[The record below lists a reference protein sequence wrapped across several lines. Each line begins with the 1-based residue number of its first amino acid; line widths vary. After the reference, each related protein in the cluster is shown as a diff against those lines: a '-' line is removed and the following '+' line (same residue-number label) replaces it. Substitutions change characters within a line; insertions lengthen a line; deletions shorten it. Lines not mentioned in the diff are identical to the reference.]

1 MKSKK
6 KISKISIIAKS
17 TTIKE
22 KNKIE
27 KKITNSTNQ
36 ITLTEPSTDHSQ
48 SLKTLPVIKEKKILN
63 KEENEKNKSLPN
75 DINIESA
82 IENNMKINTN
92 NNNENNNENNNTDS
106 KKKFSFFY
114 FHKTHN
120 LYFFIKKPNKKQ
132 KEITSKNFELKHE
145 IELPSSYYPYM
156 NNFDDIQEC
165 HIETCKNGNF
175 GLKTNLK
182 DCNIIWKLQHRVI
195 MESNV
200 KKLTKYQKFSYFPTT
215 YILGRKDNMYRKFKH
230 FQKLF
235 PNDFK
240 YIPLTFIMPSDGDK
254 FKEID
259 GDLKKLW
266 IVKPVNLSRGR
277 GIHIL
282 KDQDELWRLTWK
294 SIYNMEVKN
303 IVSKYI
309 SNPHTIGNKKYDLRI
324 YVLIGSYT
332 PLRIYLY
339 DNGLVR
345 FATEDYNKNNTDN
358 VYVYLTNFSINI
370 NNPKYKNN
378 NNYNEENEEYEED
391 DSSKWSLYEYKK
403 YFIKIGREDLYN
415 KIWDQIID
423 IVIKSIVTIANE
435 SAEFIN
441 FNKLNSI
448 FELYGFD
455 IMIDENFKCWLIE
468 VNVKPSM
475 HCTSSLDLNIKTDL
489 ITDIF
494 NIVGVY
500 PFNHYNSDLIY
511 SIDEN
516 NKNILPQIKKKK
528 PILYQKQT
536 NTELIN
542 LKSDILRY
550 FNPNNLSRFRDN
562 YSHPFYTKIIQ
573 DAIEE
578 IERSSLTDFN
588 LIFPKKDNL
597 EYYAKFLTKEGT
609 HDTNIVFWQYILT
622 NE

>member
-6 KISKISIIAKS
+6 KISKISIISK
-17 TTIKE
+17 TITIKE
-22 KNKIE
+22 KNKM
-27 KKITNSTNQ
+27 KINTSNSTNK
-36 ITLTEPSTDHSQ
+36 ITLTEPSTENSQ
-48 SLKTLPVIKEKKILN
+48 IINNLPPIKQKNILN
-63 KEENEKNKSLPN
+63 KEKKESNKTIQN
-75 DINIESA
+75 GNNIESS
-82 IENNMKINTN
+82 IENNIEINKID
-92 NNNENNNENNNTDS
+92 NNENSNNNS
-106 KKKFSFFY
+106 NKKFSFYY

-132 KEITSKNFELKHE
+132 KEITSTNFELKNE

-156 NNFDDIQEC
+156 NTFDNIQEC
-165 HIETCKNGNF
+165 YIETCKNGNF
-175 GLKTNLK
+175 GLKENLK
-182 DCNIIWKLQHRVI
+182 DCNIIWKLQHREI
-195 MESNV
+195 MESIV
-200 KKLTKYQKFSYFPTT
+200 RKLTKYQKFSYFPTT
-215 YILGRKDNMYRKFKH
+215 YILGRKDSMYRKYKH

-240 YIPLTFIMPSDGDK
+240 YVPLTFIMPNDGDK

-259 GDLKKLW
+259 GELKKLW

-277 GIHIL
+277 GVHIL
-282 KDQDELWRLTWK
+282 KDQNELWRLTWK
-294 SIYNMEVKN
+294 SIYNNDNKN

-339 DNGLVR
+339 NNGLVR

-358 VYVYLTNFSINI
+358 VYVYLTNFSINV

-378 NNYNEENEEYEED
+378 NNYNDDNEDDD

-415 KIWDQIID
+415 NIWNQIID
-423 IVIKSIVTIANE
+423 IVIKSIITITKE
-435 SAEFIN
+435 SSEFIN

-475 HCTSSLDLNIKTDL
+475 HCTSSLDLSIKTDL
-489 ITDIF
+489 LTDIF

-500 PFNHYNSDLIY
+500 PFNHFNSDLIF

-528 PILYQKQT
+528 PILYQKET
-536 NTELIN
+536 NTELIS

-550 FNPNNLSRFRDN
+550 FNPSNLSRFRDN
-562 YSHPFYTKIIQ
+562 YRHPFYIKIIQ